1 MGPISTEGKSHQRKC
16 SRRTGRI
23 CGTVRIALTAALA
36 WNSTWEEACSCRAN
50 ASPARRLGPCFL
62 DRGGSPAGM
71 FHATH
76 IWETLCRHRVLH
88 PGSPEPLT
96 AHGGEA
102 GVPRASACLGSLW
115 GQLGGPRS
123 RPGVTKH
130 GPGTAFREMSA
141 VVTQV
146 ESTSLLGGS
155 RSRTTSY

>member
-1 MGPISTEGKSHQRKC
+1 
-16 SRRTGRI
+16 
-23 CGTVRIALTAALA
+23 
-36 WNSTWEEACSCRAN
+36 
-50 ASPARRLGPCFL
+50 
-62 DRGGSPAGM
+62 M

-96 AHGGEA
+96 ARGGEA

-155 RSRTTSY
+155 QSHDVLLD